1 MGSMAK
7 VCGVSVLLALGA
19 GAGNAQDKSN
29 RYSLSPAEGGGY
41 VRLDN
46 QTGEMAICRLR
57 NEQWVCQEMAD
68 RSGGLGDEIE
78 RLRKENRELKAEIR
92 RLEDQSLASAERNGS
107 PAPSNG
113 APSTGAPRADAP
125 PPGLP
130 PPERRA
136 DRSYPPPPGPPGK
149 LPLPT
154 EEDVDQAMTY
164 IQRMLRKFREKM
176 RDIERDAN
184 GTPL

>member
-1 MGSMAK
+1 MRCAAK
-7 VCGVSVLLALGA
+7 VLGVAALVALAGTP
-19 GAGNAQDKSN
+19 GQAQDKSN

-68 RSGGLGDEIE
+68 RSGGLGEEIE

-92 RLEDQSLASAERNGS
+92 RLEDQSLSSADRNGDPAPSARS
-107 PAPSNG
+107 PAPGTS
-113 APSTGAPRADAP
+113 
-125 PPGLP
+125 

-136 DRSYPPPPGPPGK
+136 ERSSPPPPQGPPGK
-149 LPLPT
+149 YPLPT
-154 EEDVDQAMTY
+154 EEDVDQAMSY

-176 RDIERDAN
+176 RDIERDAH

>member
-1 MGSMAK
+1 MGSIAK
-7 VCGVSVLLALGA
+7 VVGVAALVALGA
-19 GAGNAQDKSN
+19 TAGKAQDKSN

-78 RLRKENRELKAEIR
+78 RLRKENRELRAEIR
-92 RLEDQSLASAERNGS
+92 RLEDQSLSSAERNS
-107 PAPSNG
+107 DPAPSARSPSPG
-113 APSTGAPRADAP
+113 A
-125 PPGLP
+125 P

-136 DRSYPPPPGPPGK
+136 ERSYPPPPSGPPGK
-149 LPLPT
+149 YPLPT
-154 EEDVDQAMTY
+154 EEDVDQAMSY

-176 RDIERDAN
+176 RDIERDSH